1 MIPRAAARTAARV
14 TAAVSKQGPSEP
26 PVLGART
33 VGRAGQPS
41 LGSPAWTPARCLAPA
56 KALSPAAPNAG
67 CARRPQQAAPAA
79 RQPLAPPEPGW
90 CPLLLLTALGWSGGH
105 SLGDGTQ
112 QCPSPGSPARDCL
125 PSSRHQTGTSGTQPS
140 IQPAPQTRVP
150 PEAGKAN
157 PRRSPRPASRGLCFA
172 SRACRHSRNAAAT
185 KPTRSSGTKIPL
197 RGLSRVNAPSAPASV
212 PSRQAGKT

>member
-1 MIPRAAARTAARV
+1 MAGPGSPRSAAPRGPLHAAWHQPKPSRPQRQTRAALAGR
-14 TAAVSKQGPSEP
+14 SKQLQRPGSPLLHQSQA
-26 PVLGART
+26 GARSDSQSR
-33 VGRAGQPS
+33 V
-41 LGSPAWTPARCLAPA
+41 L
-56 KALSPAAPNAG
+56 
-67 CARRPQQAAPAA
+67 
-79 RQPLAPPEPGW
+79 

-112 QCPSPGSPARDCL
+112 QCPSPGSPARDCP

-172 SRACRHSRNAAAT
+172 SRACRHSRNTAAT